1 MNKPDNFIS
10 KMFAPIKPLSPGI
23 YHYQAPPDNP
33 DNYRLHLRI
42 EPDGNGL
49 LVINA
54 STVLHLNQTAAEYA
68 YHIVNQT
75 PEKEVI
81 SSVKRRYRTKRE
93 EVIND
98 FTSFSKQIDLL
109 IHTIDLEPV
118 SYLEFERQAPYSRQT
133 SAPYRLDCALTYRLP
148 EGASQDAAPIKRV
161 DRELSTE
168 EWKSIIDRSW
178 AAGIPHL
185 IFTGGEPTLRED
197 LVELI
202 AYAESL
208 GQVTGL
214 LTNGIKLGDTK
225 YLQAV
230 LEAGLDH
237 VMILLEPDHDASWD
251 SLASFSYWK
260 ETLDD
265 DIFVCVHLTITSN
278 NHAAAFEL
286 VDKLAQAGVSAI
298 SLSTNDPA
306 LTSQLE
312 EVREHVDEQDIELI
326 WDIPVPY
333 SNLNPVALELELD
346 DDKEET
352 FQGAGRAWLYVEPDG
367 DVLPGQGINHLLGNF
382 LNDQWESIWAKA
394 SGHD

>member
-1 MNKPDNFIS
+1 
-10 KMFAPIKPLSPGI
+10 MFAPVKPLPAGI
-23 YHYQAPPDNP
+23 YHYQAPADDP

-42 EPDGNGL
+42 EPDGTGL

-54 STVLHLNQTAAEYA
+54 STVLHLNQTAVEYA

-75 PEKEVI
+75 PEKEAI
-81 SSVKRRYRTKRE
+81 SNVKRRYKAKRE
-93 EVIND
+93 EIISD
-98 FTSFSKQIDLL
+98 FDSFSKQIDAL

-118 SYLEFERQAPYSRQT
+118 SYLELERQAPYSSQT
-133 SAPYRLDCALTYRLP
+133 SAPYRLDCALTYNLP
-148 EGASQDAAPIKRV
+148 EGASQDAAPTKRV

-178 AAGIPHL
+178 EVGIPHL

-237 VMILLEPDHDASWD
+237 AMILLEPDHEASWD

-265 DIFVCVHLTITSN
+265 DIFVSVHLTITEN
-278 NHAAAFEL
+278 NQTAAFDL
-286 VDKLAQAGVSAI
+286 VDKLAEAGVSAI
-298 SLSTNDPA
+298 SLSANDSA
-306 LTSQLE
+306 LTSRLE
-312 EVREHVDEQDIELI
+312 EVRQHIDEQDLELI

-333 SNLNPVALELELD
+333 SNLNPVALELELGED
-346 DDKEET
+346 QEET
-352 FQGAGRAWLYVEPDG
+352 FEGAGRAWLYVEPDG
-367 DVLPGQGINHLLGNF
+367 DVLPGQGINQVLGNF
-382 LNDQWESIWAKA
+382 LKDQWETIWAKA
-394 SGHD
+394 SGNN